1 VEGSKMAGT
10 NQNVGGYKQFT
21 ATGNVCPFGASLL
34 GIFVSSSTVGTVTIY
49 DSATNTTTTKVI
61 DTTAAL
67 TGSTWIPIPVAL
79 ASGCY
84 VVVGGTLSATVV
96 FA

>member
-1 VEGSKMAGT
+1 MSGIASY
-10 NQNVGGYKQFT
+10 VGGYKQIT
-21 ATGNVCPFGASLL
+21 ATGNVSPIGCKLL
-34 GIFVSSSTVGTVTIY
+34 GIFVSSSTAGTVTIY
-49 DSATNTTTTKVI
+49 DSATNTTTTKVV